1 MAKKSMTKKSR
12 STSGSKYQDLPS
24 MEDTE
29 YTDFNSGSNRRT
41 RLASGRSQSVGAG
54 ERDYMSIVKEIVSH
68 PTVKYVASGLATAM
82 LTRLATKLSDKY
94 PEISEFIREN
104 LDQVGGKVA
113 SNRFNESGTARH

>member
-1 MAKKSMTKKSR
+1 MAKKSVTKKTR
-12 STSGSKYQDLPS
+12 SASGSKYKDLPS

-41 RLASGRSQSVGAG
+41 RLASGRSQPVGYG
-54 ERDYMSIVKEIVSH
+54 DRDYMTIVKEIISH

-82 LTRLATKLSDKY
+82 LTRLATKLSDRY

-104 LDQVGGKVA
+104 LDQVGGKLA
-113 SNRFNESGTARH
+113 GNRFNESRSARH